1 MDDDHATERP
11 RNDLDGLREEFGDR
25 WEFTALWQTAASG
38 PDRRQI
44 FAVRTW
50 DEKTLS
56 AHDAAAMAA
65 AIRREEGS

>member
-1 MDDDHATERP
+1 MDDDHATEHR
-11 RNDLDGLREEFGDR
+11 RSDLDQLREEFGDR

-44 FAVRTW
+44 FAVRPL
-50 DEKTLS
+50 DYKTLS
-56 AHDAAAMAA
+56 AHDASSIAA